1 MKAYDLQPTYEN
13 LLNTFTNDTI
23 GRNSDVFHFVDI
35 LDSAEDN
42 CSIALEGKWGSG
54 KTFFVK
60 QTKMVL
66 DAHNDFL
73 SNTCEEDRKKIK
85 DLRASFYRNSA
96 PELQPQVCVYYDAW
110 ENDNDDDP
118 ILSLVYTILHST
130 ESDFSFKD
138 TSCLKV
144 AAGILE
150 VFSGREWT
158 QLIESLK
165 GENPLDKLKQDKAV
179 EERVHEFLESL
190 LPKKGNRLVIFI
202 DELDRCKPSY
212 AVKLLERIKHYFT
225 DDRMTFVFSVN
236 IYELQHTIRKYY
248 GEGFDGSRY
257 LDRFFDLRV
266 SLSAPDMEKYYAS
279 LKFDEGRSVYNLVCG
294 AVVKEYRFGLRE
306 TTKYLRLTKIAA
318 YNATYDYSVDFESFI
333 DGPAKEFSL
342 LYILPI
348 MLGLKLSNVSEYND
362 FIEGKD
368 KTPMLEVATRVDSEI
383 FSCLLEEDETYCKDD
398 TGNGKLHVTV
408 ESKLGMVYEALF
420 GVNNNTTPEKYI
432 EIGRL
437 KFYFSVKDVLMR
449 AAGLLSRYAKF
460 DEN

>member
-23 GRNSDVFHFVDI
+23 GRNSDVIHFVDI

-42 CSIALEGKWGSG
+42 CAIALEGKWGSG

-190 LPKKGNRLVIFI
+190 LPEKGNRLVIFI

-212 AVKLLERIKHYFT
+212 AVKLLERIKHYFV
-225 DDRMTFVFSVN
+225 DDKITFVFSVN
-236 IYELQHTIRKYY
+236 VDELQYTIRKYY
-248 GEGFDGSRY
+248 GEGFNGSRY

-266 SLSAPDMEKYYAS
+266 SLPSPNMQKYYQS
-279 LKFDEGRSVYNLVCG
+279 LGFFDRNYYYDMVCD
-294 AVVKEYRFGLRE
+294 AVIKTYHFELRE
-306 TTKYLRLTKIAA
+306 IARYLRLTKLAA
-318 YNATYDYSVDFESFI
+318 YEPTHSSSYHFSFA
-333 DGPAKEFSL
+333 DGKAVQFCL
-342 LYILPI
+342 FYVVPI
-348 MLGLKLSNVSEYND
+348 MIGLKVLNASKYTEFVEGRDYTPLLDVS
-362 FIEGKD
+362 
-368 KTPMLEVATRVDSEI
+368 KTVYARI
-383 FSCLLEEDETYCKDD
+383 FDQLLDRNETYSKKEEQQ
-398 TGNGKLHVTV
+398 GKKLVTI
-408 ESKLGMVYEALF
+408 ESKLKLVYSALF
-420 GVNNNTTPEKYI
+420 ENNYTLDRRDI
-432 EIGRL
+432 AIGDL
-437 KFYFSVKDVLMR
+437 EFSAETKESLLR
-449 AAGLLSRYAKF
+449 TAGLLSGYASIDKH
-460 DEN
+460 

>member
-13 LLNTFTNDTI
+13 LLHTFTNDTI
-23 GRNSDVFHFVDI
+23 GRNSDVFHFIDI
-35 LDSAEDN
+35 LDNAEDN

-66 DAHNDFL
+66 DAHNNSISGL
-73 SNTCEEDRKKIK
+73 CESDRKQI
-85 DLRASFYRNSA
+85 RNIRSNFYRNSA
-96 PELQPQVCVYYDAW
+96 SELQSQVCVYYDAW

-130 ESDFSFKD
+130 ESEFSFKD

-190 LPKKGNRLVIFI
+190 LLEKGNRLVIFI

-212 AVKLLERIKHYFT
+212 AVKLLERIKHYFV
-225 DDRMTFVFSVN
+225 DDKITFVFSVN
-236 IYELQHTIRKYY
+236 VDELQYTIRKYY
-248 GEGFDGSRY
+248 GEGFNGSRY

-266 SLSAPDMEKYYAS
+266 SLPSPNMQ
-279 LKFDEGRSVYNLVCG
+279 
-294 AVVKEYRFGLRE
+294 
-306 TTKYLRLTKIAA
+306 
-318 YNATYDYSVDFESFI
+318 
-333 DGPAKEFSL
+333 
-342 LYILPI
+342 
-348 MLGLKLSNVSEYND
+348 
-362 FIEGKD
+362 
-368 KTPMLEVATRVDSEI
+368 
-383 FSCLLEEDETYCKDD
+383 
-398 TGNGKLHVTV
+398 
-408 ESKLGMVYEALF
+408 
-420 GVNNNTTPEKYI
+420 
-432 EIGRL
+432 
-437 KFYFSVKDVLMR
+437 
-449 AAGLLSRYAKF
+449 
-460 DEN
+460 

>member
-138 TSCLKV
+138 TSCLRV
-144 AAGILE
+144 AASILE
-150 VFSGREWT
+150 VFSGREWA

-179 EERVHEFLESL
+179 EEKVHEFLESL
-190 LPKKGNRLVIFI
+190 LPEKGNRLVIFI

-212 AVKLLERIKHYFT
+212 AVKLLERIKHYFI
-225 DDRMTFVFSVN
+225 DDRITFVFSVN
-236 IYELQHTIRKYY
+236 IDELQHTIRKYY

-257 LDRFFDLRV
+257 LDRFFDLRI
-266 SLSAPDMEKYYAS
+266 SLPSPNMQRYYQSLGFNAS
-279 LKFDEGRSVYNLVCG
+279 MYFYDIVCG
-294 AVVKEYRFGLRE
+294 AVIKTYHFQLRE
-306 TTKYLRLTKIAA
+306 IARYLRLTKMAA
-318 YNATYDYSVDFESFI
+318 YEPTHSNSFRFAFPDEKAIQFCLFYVVPIMIGLKVLNASKYTDFVEGHDYT
-333 DGPAKEFSL
+333 SL
-342 LYILPI
+342 LDISKSVP
-348 MLGLKLSNVSEYND
+348 E
-362 FIEGKD
+362 
-368 KTPMLEVATRVDSEI
+368 RVFDQ
-383 FSCLLEEDETYCKDD
+383 LLDRNETYSKKEEQQ
-398 TGNGKLHVTV
+398 GKKLVTI
-408 ESKLGMVYEALF
+408 ESKLKLVYSALF
-420 GVNNNTTPEKYI
+420 ENNYTLDRRDI
-432 EIGRL
+432 AIGDL
-437 KFYFSVKDVLMR
+437 EFSAETKESILR
-449 AAGLLSRYAKF
+449 TAGLLSGYASIDKH
-460 DEN
+460 

>member
-60 QTKMVL
+60 QAKMVL

-150 VFSGREWT
+150 VFTGREWT

-165 GENPLDKLKQDKAV
+165 GENPLDKLNQDKAV

-190 LPKKGNRLVIFI
+190 LPEKGNRLVIFI

-212 AVKLLERIKHYFT
+212 AVKLLERIKHYFV
-225 DDRMTFVFSVN
+225 DDKITFVFSVN
-236 IYELQHTIRKYY
+236 IDELQYTIRKYY

-266 SLSAPDMEKYYAS
+266 SLPAPNMQKYYQS
-279 LKFDEGRSVYNLVCG
+279 LGFFESNYYYDIVCG
-294 AVVKEYRFGLRE
+294 AVIKAYHFGLRE
-306 TTKYLRLTKIAA
+306 IAKYLRLTKIAA
-318 YNATYDYSVDFESFI
+318 YEPTHSSSSFEFSFADGRAIQFCLFYVVPIMIGLKILDARKYTSFI
-333 DGPAKEFSL
+333 QGTDG
-342 LYILPI
+342 
-348 MLGLKLSNVSEYND
+348 
-362 FIEGKD
+362 
-368 KTPMLEVATRVDSEI
+368 TP
-383 FSCLLEEDETYCKDD
+383 LLEISRFVSVHTFGKLLGVDETYSEKEAQQ
-398 TGNGKLHVTV
+398 GKTLVTI
-408 ESKLGMVYEALF
+408 ESKLNLVYSALF
-420 GVNNNTTPEKYI
+420 EKDYALDRRDI
-432 EIGRL
+432 LIGDLEFSARTKEILLRTA
-437 KFYFSVKDVLMR
+437 S
-449 AAGLLSRYAKF
+449 LLSGYAKV
-460 DEN
+460 DKN